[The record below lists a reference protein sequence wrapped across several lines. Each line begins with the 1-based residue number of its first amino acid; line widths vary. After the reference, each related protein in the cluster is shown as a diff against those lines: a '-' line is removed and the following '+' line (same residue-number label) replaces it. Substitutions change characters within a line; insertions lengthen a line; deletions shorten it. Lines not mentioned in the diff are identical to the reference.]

1 MATKPENVNPFA
13 KYVEQPAEAPPENPF
28 AKYLTPQE
36 EEPSQILDPAKMIAA
51 GAVGP
56 TAAIP
61 LGIESAIRNVPRQVV
76 EQQGITPVSKVGPMT
91 FAEELVKKGPAQLF
105 TNTARAFIKSAT
117 GESFEKQQERQTQD
131 QIAVDRAISKLP
143 RIPGLSQLAD
153 AGEKVSER
161 FRESVSAAGKQAIAD
176 SQVEG
181 NLLEAIQNRSVE
193 NLSFGK
199 NPSFMG
205 YALQGSQVLGSL
217 APIITTA
224 VVTRGS
230 SKAVGTVGFGMGAGE
245 AVQDAQKYVS
255 SLSDEQLI
263 QSSPYFKKMVEDG
276 VNPAEAR
283 QVVADKAAEYAAQL
297 QGSVSA
303 FGSVITGK
311 LITGQFDKL
320 MTGPVKNRLGRIA
333 LGTTAGAAE
342 EGTQEF
348 LEGIAK
354 DLGINKAVIKEIGEE
369 SFANFVLGAMG
380 GAGPGAYRGAVA
392 KTKEEAE
399 KAAKAPTQA
408 DIDAQMRLDLGEGVP
423 PAPAAPPAPGVTPPI
438 TPVPSA
444 TIEEAEIEAI
454 APAPRVAPTPTPI
467 LLQTAGLAPE
477 VASQVQNLEGQF
489 QMIEQR
495 KLDPNLTEE
504 ELQIFNER
512 QNLIQQEISQLIQTP
527 QAAPQVA
534 PSVDEELLSNIQE
547 RGEPVASRM
556 EAEQRLSNGEQI
568 YGFLEQDENRPRLIT
583 SVDELAAYTPDQLMA
598 LPSAPEI
605 VQSFPMGENSEL
617 QVIKNDKGYVT
628 NLYDKDADQY
638 LGTMK
643 LFPTETFGEEAK
655 DKAIEFAKSE
665 ADKAIK
671 YEPPAAEVTETPQEA
686 EPLDLKSEQAY
697 RMRITVEELEKDPT
711 KVTARNVNP
720 LAKELN
726 LEIGATPQET
736 LNTVKETLGM
746 PSGVPSKAVT
756 DDEGEK
762 LTFPLFVD
770 MADKGYK
777 VLGFDNPRTYETKG
791 GKKYRTIEK
800 DGVRLAL
807 NPGEIVFADPNYP
820 NRSPMLGYG
829 ESNQITWHFIGV
841 DKDQRKQGKATQAIK
856 DLIEVADKNNY
867 TIYGEPAQL
876 EEGGMTAEQ
885 LSQFYG
891 KFGFQPSEVSKKV
904 IIREPGAKPVAP
916 ALTQAEINR
925 QRQAEQRAKAEAEKP
940 SKEDVSEKKML
951 DAIESVKKNKGTAN
965 DFIAKHG
972 KAMFDRA
979 NKEGYIENE
988 ANDQRLFSTLKLDEL
1003 WNKYN
1008 RPEEYAAMM
1017 KRRAKEPTVVELP
1030 KKEEAPAIQ
1039 VTPNKIFTEDA
1050 ATKARNRLRS
1060 KLNRLNS
1067 GIDPE
1072 FLIDGVTLSGYHIE
1086 KGARTFAAYAKAMID
1101 DLGDK
1106 VIPYLKSWYMGV
1118 KFDPR
1123 SAEFSKEMDDEAT
1136 VDKYD
1141 FDQPNN
1147 ILDPETKF
1155 KVAEDISKHFLA
1167 GNGFKDIVEA
1177 RKFIT
1182 NITKQKIEP
1191 GTAIAKEA
1199 DEAIEVGIVLA
1210 ARQIAKGESAYDNL
1224 VDLYNRQPNLA
1235 VRTSTSVREQA
1246 YSTPAPLAYVASQL
1260 AGINNNTT
1268 VYEPT
1273 AGNGMLL
1280 IDASPN
1286 KVIANELNATRYEM
1300 LQKVMDGATVNNE
1313 NAVELDISKEFD
1325 AVIANPPFGVVKDRE
1340 GKTIS
1345 YDVDGVQTNEIDH
1358 AIAFKALGNM
1368 KDDGRA
1374 VLIVGGVM
1382 GDTDEKRQQG
1392 YRTPAKRNF
1401 YYNLYNKYNVLDH
1414 FSVAGDLY
1422 KKQGAGYPVD
1432 VIVIAGKGGES
1443 IDLPAANLPKVYSS
1457 YEQLKEKLDEASRM
1471 VSRGAERPARAD
1483 LGEAAIRE
1491 GEPQAVGRGAVRPSE
1506 PAGTERRE
1514 SRGGEPTG
1522 VSTARPTTGGEP
1534 SGVRAEPRAE
1544 QPKPTDV
1551 SERGRIEGEP
1561 IPRGE
1566 GVEPTGR
1573 RVPEERKPSGL
1584 GGPSVVSGE
1593 RVKSGLVER
1602 RGEEV
1607 ETEQQATYEPSSQ
1620 ATSVGTLVPR
1630 AMRDSIQQSL
1640 EKVEDQMGNID
1651 EYVADSLNMDIETL
1665 REDFSAEQIDALA
1678 LSIRNAEAG
1687 KGFIIG
1693 DQTGIGKGRVVAA
1706 MIRYALRNGKIPIF
1720 VTEKPNLYS
1729 DMIRDLDDIGM
1740 TKELA
1745 LDTAKPKIFIT
1756 NGGESI
1762 PYQLL
1767 RKKGDQIEEINLTLK
1782 APKTGKALDGMM
1794 EEMRNKESLGD
1805 YKVIFTT
1812 YSQLQNVKGKATERQ
1827 NFISNF
1833 GFENYMIFDESHNA
1847 GGAGETQARTKD
1859 QKEAAKKGE
1868 SLTTGRAGFVR
1879 NLVRN
1884 AFGTFFSSAT
1894 YAKRP
1899 DVMDLYSS
1907 TNMMLAVD
1915 KPAELAEAIKRGG
1928 VPMQQIVATMLTK
1941 DGQYIRRERTF
1952 AGVAYNT
1959 VDTPVDKQTAE
1970 NMATAMRDILAFS
1983 RSKDV
1988 VLKQM
1993 QKQFDKEAKK
2003 VAEFGGEK
2011 TTVQGAN
2018 FGSVMHNLIDQML
2031 LSLKAKESV
2040 SHAINRL
2047 KAGEKVVMTVS
2058 NTMGSFLQNYAEDMG
2073 IEVGDKVDLSFADLY
2088 VRYLDKQRMIT
2099 IKAPD
2104 GKKTKRRLTDEELG
2118 PTLVARYNQIRE
2130 QIQNSGFGSAPI
2142 SPIDY
2147 MHNELRKAGY
2157 KTDEITGRTITLNYA
2172 TGEPILTSRSANI
2185 KQRVN
2190 AVRNFNSGETDV
2202 IILNQAGSTGL
2213 SLHAKKEFKDKKKRH
2228 MIIVQPEKNID
2239 THMQM
2244 LGRVHRTGQVITPSY
2259 SQMMADIPA
2268 EMRPAAVLLKKMA
2281 SLNANTT
2288 ASRKSAVTAE
2298 GVVDFMNDYGGQVA
2312 QEYLRDNPEIHE
2324 ALGGDKMLAIA
2335 EDTNEAMEADI
2346 RRFTGYIPI
2355 LPLAQQEEVYSDLID
2370 RYNELLEREN
2380 SMGSN
2385 KLEAKAF
2392 DLEAETLAIEPITED
2407 KGEDSIF
2414 SAPAYM
2420 ERVEVNRTVQ
2430 PYSSQEVRDLVQ
2442 KNLDGKTKQQIA
2454 KDFIDEFDQRENEYF
2469 NKKMADLKEKETD
2482 PIKIDEQQGRQ
2493 RLMAGQIRSVLQ
2505 NLQIGDPVTI
2515 KDKNGVYVYGM
2526 ITDIKNVKRT
2536 ANPASGSDWKMTLA
2550 VANGDSRSLTLNFS
2564 QIGTNYTLEKE
2575 SVVNYLNPE
2584 TQQGEYI
2591 PIIDIFDKGATVRRE
2606 KRWMIT
2612 GNILAGFATY
2622 PGQILTYTKN
2632 DGTTGQGIL
2641 LSRQFDFEREK
2652 KTADVRLKTPQDMIR
2667 FLDELDG
2674 TIASDDNIIKITKRG
2689 DTYTISVPSNKRSGG
2704 EYYLDPELI
2713 KILGRDFYRQQGEMR
2728 GFTRNSDNFVQAMNY
2743 LMQEKE
2749 QFFKAITRQE
2759 QARKMF
2765 APKEVQDVAN
2775 VVKKKVDTRKD
2786 EIRTEQIKEQ
2796 ARLSRAIKAKLK
2808 KVIEGN
2814 FNLNIQRELTYLN
2827 QAKEDIKREIAMTK
2841 VPRVSPQWIR
2851 TKASA
2856 ENAAG
2861 NLSDEAYQVI
2871 EVLGNRF
2878 PAVLEGLRLSVKT
2891 SKSEATGNFN
2901 PLERLITIYKESST
2915 QDRTMRHEIA
2925 HSLEQM
2931 MTPDAQAAVV
2941 EAWGS
2946 ALAKAIEDST
2956 DKPSLDY
2963 FNAVLEYIENPSAEN
2978 QKKATNLLPDYS
2990 LYQYLNP
2997 SEYWAVNAEPLMKAS
3012 LGSGWQ
3018 RFTKALKKMLEAIK
3032 SVIGFNNKFVVHREF
3047 DRIMSGTQDRITR
3060 TMLVEYVTDN
3070 ADALKFLNNIEDF
3083 KKKFEEDGLNNTPIK
3098 PSRGVKDMLL
3108 GGFRGARQVYK
3119 DAKESPLLAS
3129 QAMGGKIVR
3138 AITYARNKNIWFGA
3152 GLEMADLALQKARGL
3167 EGMLRDGEMRAVAS
3181 IAVTNALHAGHIASE
3196 VIIRGALAFNAKT
3209 QMFQAIRRPFSMANV
3224 LMAKHDLLE
3233 RMTLQDATNLV
3244 NTFFEAKRSKSI
3256 MDEFEAREKE
3266 LQDLNNEM
3274 RDPRTSA
3281 ARQALL
3287 LDEILQAEKGLRMIN
3302 IAKKKVRFNEE
3313 QIKFYGDQEKQH
3325 PELRTMLDNWTKVN
3339 DNMIDMMLFS
3349 KIISEK
3355 RAKQLKGIKDYVP
3368 WYRIQDDMED
3378 LHQASQMGGV
3388 KRLTNVGKEKRF
3400 EDTVVVKD
3408 IDDIVDN
3415 MLHNV
3420 AMITRNSMRNY
3431 AANRV
3436 AQEYATRNKK
3446 GQIAVFPEEGRTPE
3460 GAIRTNI
3467 LVNGRRIIIEI
3478 KDPLIAESV
3487 LGMENISMPAMDMLS
3502 ALANGLR
3509 RGVTLWPQFQIR
3521 QLFMDAPTAA
3531 LVTGLKDPT
3540 RVWAG
3545 TFRGFIKALQSD
3557 DPVVDMLKSYGIG
3570 GYQSYTRTPEI
3581 EYKQQIGLMEKN
3593 KFDALM
3599 GLLDRVGDASDY
3611 GQRVSVYNN
3620 TLRQT
3625 GDEMLAL
3632 LQANNVIDFLKRGS
3646 ARHAQFLTKTV
3657 SFMNAYAQQIDIL
3670 AMSLVGKRLT
3680 GKARGAALAQ
3690 LAKTGATFGFYVM
3703 LYSMAVGD
3711 DDEYQKLDDQTK
3723 VRNIF
3728 LSKNWTGL
3736 DNNILIP
3743 MHTSASF
3750 MFKSIPE
3757 LTYNYVTTQ
3766 GTENEMDGTRLR
3778 TALREAAFDSLLGPN
3793 LISTGVKPFVEIT
3806 LDRNFF
3812 TGGTVTPKG
3821 MEDLDAVEQ
3830 YTASTSQLGKVISAL
3845 TGIPFTENKRV
3856 LNPIE
3861 ADHLVRGLFGTTGS
3875 AVQWLSNM
3883 FGEDRPSATTR
3894 QNPLYG
3900 SFVAP
3905 DVARGNEELFYD
3917 FKKMVDNKYE
3927 TYMKLLERDKA
3938 DEADKYF
3945 NKHADLI
3952 SARDYV
3958 TGMEV
3963 ALRDINRQIRMTGE
3977 VKDAKLSPEQRRQEI
3992 IYLQRSK
3999 QEMLEGIVQ
4008 MRLDS
4013 GL

>member
-1 MATKPENVNPFA
+1 MAKNIWDQDPIVGERKSPWEQDQAVAPEEV
-13 KYVEQPAEAPPENPF
+13 
-28 AKYLTPQE
+28 
-36 EEPSQILDPAKMIAA
+36 SQLLDPAKMIAA

-105 TNTARAFIKSAT
+105 TNTARAFIKKAT
-117 GESFEKQQERQTQD
+117 GESFEQQQERQTQD

-255 SLSDEQLI
+255 SLSDEQLM

-283 QVVADKAAEYAAQL
+283 KVVTDKAAEYAAQL

-392 KTKEEAE
+392 KTKEEKE

-423 PAPAAPPAPGVTPPI
+423 PVVPPVVPPAAPAAAPAVTPAI
-438 TPVPSA
+438 TPAPSA
-444 TIEEAEIEAI
+444 TIEEAEVEAI
-454 APAPRVAPTPTPI
+454 APAPRVAPTPTPM
-467 LLQTAGLAPE
+467 LLQTAGLPPE
-477 VASQVQNLEGQF
+477 VAGQVQNLEGQF

-512 QNLIQQEISQLIQTP
+512 QNIIQQEIAQLIQAP
-527 QAAPQVA
+527 QAP
-534 PSVDEELLSNIQE
+534 
-547 RGEPVASRM
+547 
-556 EAEQRLSNGEQI
+556 
-568 YGFLEQDENRPRLIT
+568 IT
-583 SVDELAAYTPDQLMA
+583 
-598 LPSAPEI
+598 
-605 VQSFPMGENSEL
+605 
-617 QVIKNDKGYVT
+617 
-628 NLYDKDADQY
+628 
-638 LGTMK
+638 
-643 LFPTETFGEEAK
+643 
-655 DKAIEFAKSE
+655 
-665 ADKAIK
+665 
-671 YEPPAAEVTETPQEA
+671 PPAAQPI
-686 EPLDLKSEQAY
+686 DLKSEQAY
-697 RMRITVEELEKDPT
+697 RMRITVEELEKDPA

-720 LAKELN
+720 LAKELD

-746 PSGVPSKAVT
+746 P
-756 DDEGEK
+756 
-762 LTFPLFVD
+762 
-770 MADKGYK
+770 
-777 VLGFDNPRTYETKG
+777 
-791 GKKYRTIEK
+791 
-800 DGVRLAL
+800 
-807 NPGEIVFADPNYP
+807 
-820 NRSPMLGYG
+820 
-829 ESNQITWHFIGV
+829 
-841 DKDQRKQGKATQAIK
+841 
-856 DLIEVADKNNY
+856 
-867 TIYGEPAQL
+867 
-876 EEGGMTAEQ
+876 
-885 LSQFYG
+885 
-891 KFGFQPSEVSKKV
+891 
-904 IIREPGAKPVAP
+904 PVAP
-916 ALTQAEINR
+916 VAEEVVTEPEVTAPPAEEVAPAEVPAEAPAPTQAEINR
-925 QRQAEQRAKAEAEKP
+925 QRQAEQRAVAEAGTTAFPEEPEAMLKRQKGYEDAKAKYAADMEPRFVYKALGIAGKDVEMVDEALPELKKMEEMGLIKIKSGRRKSFYLGKGAQEAGLSSGSSYQEIVNYLSSAPKEKP
-940 SKEDVSEKKML
+940 K
-951 DAIESVKKNKGTAN
+951 
-965 DFIAKHG
+965 
-972 KAMFDRA
+972 
-979 NKEGYIENE
+979 
-988 ANDQRLFSTLKLDEL
+988 
-1003 WNKYN
+1003 
-1008 RPEEYAAMM
+1008 
-1017 KRRAKEPTVVELP
+1017 TVVELP

-1072 FLIDGVTLSGYHIE
+1072 FLIDGITLSGYHIE
-1086 KGARTFAAYAKAMID
+1086 KGARTFAAYAKAMIA

-1106 VIPYLKSWYMGV
+1106 VKPYLKQWYNAV
-1118 KFDPR
+1118 RDDP
-1123 SAEFSKEMDDEAT
+1123 SAKSLVDDMDTYEQVQKAELPDTTEGA
-1136 VDKYD
+1136 VD
-1141 FDQPNN
+1141 
-1147 ILDPETKF
+1147 LMDPSGKF
-1155 KVAEDISKHFLA
+1155 KIAEDISKHFLA
-1167 GNGFKDIVEA
+1167 GNGFKDILDA
-1177 RKFIT
+1177 RKFIS
-1182 NITKQKIEP
+1182 NITGQKIEA
-1191 GTAIAKEA
+1191 GTAQAKEA
-1199 DEAIEVGIVLA
+1199 DEAIEVGVVLA
-1210 ARQIAKGESAYDNL
+1210 SRQIAKGDNVYDNL

-1235 VRTSTSVREQA
+1235 VRTSTSISEQA

-1260 AGINNNTT
+1260 AGINKNTT

-1280 IDASPN
+1280 IDASPKN
-1286 KVIANELNATRYEM
+1286 VIANELNGTRYEM
-1300 LQKVMDGATVNNE
+1300 LERVMDGATINNE
-1313 NAVELDISKEFD
+1313 NAVELDISREFD
-1325 AVIANPPFGVVKDRE
+1325 AVIANPPFGVVKNRE

-1345 YDVDGVQTNEIDH
+1345 YDVDGFKSNEIDH
-1358 AIAFKALGNM
+1358 AIAFKALNNM
-1368 KDDGRA
+1368 KEDGRA

-1382 GDTDEKRQQG
+1382 GKTEDGRQEG
-1392 YRTPAKRNF
+1392 YRSPAKRNF
-1401 YYNLYNKYNVLDH
+1401 YYNLYQKYNVVDH
-1414 FSVAGDLY
+1414 FTVSGDLY
-1422 KKQGAGYPVD
+1422 KKQGAAYPVD

-1443 IDLPAANLPKVYSS
+1443 IDLPAANVPKVYSS

-1483 LGEAAIRE
+1483 IGEAAVGE

-1506 PAGTERRE
+1506 PAGAERARPE
-1514 SRGGEPTG
+1514 RGEPTG
-1522 VSTARPTTGGEP
+1522 VSAARPTPSGEP
-1534 SGVRAEPRAE
+1534 SGARTEPRAE
-1544 QPKPTDV
+1544 QPKPVDV
-1551 SERGRIEGEP
+1551 SERGRAEGKP
-1561 IPRGE
+1561 VPRGE
-1566 GVEPTGR
+1566 AVEPTGR
-1573 RVPEERKPSGL
+1573 RGAEERRPSEL
-1584 GGPSVVSGE
+1584 GGISVVSGE

-1607 ETEQQATYEPSSQ
+1607 ETEQQASYEPKSQ

-1630 AMRDSIQQSL
+1630 AMRDSIEQSL
-1640 EKVEDQMGNID
+1640 QKVENEMGNLD
-1651 EYVADSLNMDIETL
+1651 EYVADNLGMDLETL
-1665 REDFSAEQIDALA
+1665 REDFSAEQVDALA
-1678 LSIRNAEAG
+1678 LAIRNAEAG

-1706 MIRYALRNGKIPIF
+1706 MIKFAIKNGKIPIF

-1745 LDTAKPKIFIT
+1745 LDTNRPKVFIT

-1767 RKKGDQIEEINLTLK
+1767 RKKGEEVEEINLTLK
-1782 APKTGKALDGMM
+1782 APKSGKALDGMM
-1794 EEMRNKESLGD
+1794 EEMRNKDSIGD

-1812 YSQLQNVKGKATERQ
+1812 YSQLQNVKGKDTERQ
-1827 NFISNF
+1827 KFISNF
-1833 GFENYMIFDESHNA
+1833 GLDNYMIFDESHNA
-1847 GGAGETQARTKD
+1847 GGGGETQARTKD
-1859 QKEAAKKGE
+1859 QREAAKKGE
-1868 SLTTGRAGFVR
+1868 SLSTGRAGFVR

-1959 VDTPVDKQTAE
+1959 VDTSVDKQTAE
-1970 NMATAMRDILAFS
+1970 NMATSMREILSFS
-1983 RSKDV
+1983 RSKDI

-1993 QKQFDKEAKK
+1993 QKQFDKEAKT
-2003 VAEFGGEK
+2003 VSEFGGEK

-2058 NTMGSFLQNYAEDMG
+2058 NTMGSFLQSYAEDMG
-2073 IEVGDKVDLSFADLY
+2073 IEVGGKVDLSFADLY
-2088 VRYLDKQRMIT
+2088 VRYLDKQLMIT
-2099 IKAPD
+2099 IKSPD
-2104 GKKTKRRLTDEELG
+2104 GTKKQRKLTPDELG
-2118 PTLVARYNQIRE
+2118 PTLMARYNQIRQ
-2130 QIQNSGFGSAPI
+2130 QIENSGFGSAPI

-2185 KQRVN
+2185 RQRVN
-2190 AVRNFNSGETDV
+2190 AVRGFNSGETDV

-2213 SLHAKKEFKDKKKRH
+2213 SLHASNKVKDQRKRH
-2228 MIIVQPEKNID
+2228 MLIVQPEKNID

-2244 LGRVHRTGQVITPSY
+2244 LGRIHRTGQVVTPSY

-2312 QEYLRDNPEIHE
+2312 QEYLRDNTEIHE

-2335 EDTNEAMEADI
+2335 DDTNEALEADI

-2355 LPLAQQEEVYSDLID
+2355 LPLAQQEEVYADLID

-2380 SMGSN
+2380 SMGTN
-2385 KLEAKAF
+2385 KLEAKAV
-2392 DLEAETLAIEPITED
+2392 DLDAETLSMEPISED

-2414 SAPAYM
+2414 SAPAFM
-2420 ERVEVNRTVQ
+2420 ERVDVKRTVK
-2430 PYSSQEVRDLVQ
+2430 PYSSQEVNEMIAE
-2442 KNLDGKTKQQIA
+2442 NLGGKTNGVLAREMIS
-2454 KDFIDEFDQRENEYF
+2454 EFDERENKY
-2469 NKKMADLKEKETD
+2469 ARDRLAALREKETD
-2482 PIKIDEQQGRQ
+2482 QVKIETQQSQQ
-2493 RLMAGQIRSVLQ
+2493 RLLADKIRSVLQ
-2505 NLQIGDPVTI
+2505 NLKIGMPVTI
-2515 KDKNGVYVYGM
+2515 KDKNGMYVFGV
-2526 ITDIKNVKRT
+2526 ITDIKNTKRT
-2536 ANPASGSDWKMTLA
+2536 VNPASGSDWKMTLA
-2550 VANGDSRSLTLNFS
+2550 IANGDSRSLTLNFS
-2564 QIGTNYTLEKE
+2564 QIGTNYNLEE
-2575 SVVNYLNPE
+2575 SADVNYLNPE
-2584 TQQGEYI
+2584 TQQGEWTK
-2591 PIIDIFDKGATVRRE
+2591 IIDIFDKGATVRRE

-2612 GNILAGFATY
+2612 GNILAGFAQY
-2622 PGQILTYTKN
+2622 PGQILSYTKN

-2641 LSRQFDFEREK
+2641 LPRQFNFEEEK
-2652 KTADVRLKTPQDMIR
+2652 KRADVRLKTPDDMLK
-2667 FLDELDG
+2667 FLDELNG
-2674 TIASDDNIIKITKRG
+2674 TIASDDNILRITKRG
-2689 DTYTISVPSNKRSGG
+2689 DTYMISVPSNKRSGG
-2704 EYYLDPELI
+2704 EYFLDENL
-2713 KILGRDFYRQQGEMR
+2713 KSILGKDFYKR
-2728 GFTRNSDNFVQAMNY
+2728 GSDMINYTRSPQEFKEAMDY
-2743 LMQEKE
+2743 LMKEKE
-2749 QFFKAITRQE
+2749 QFFKAITRQDE
-2759 QARKMF
+2759 ARKMF
-2765 APKEVQDVAN
+2765 GPKEVQDIAGVT
-2775 VVKKKVDTRKD
+2775 KKRVDTRKD
-2786 EIRTEQIKEQ
+2786 EIRAEQIKEQ
-2796 ARLSRAIKAKLK
+2796 ARLSRAITAKLK

-2814 FNLNIQRELTYLN
+2814 VNLNIQRDLTYLKK
-2827 QAKEDIKREIAMTK
+2827 AKEDMKAELAKTK
-2841 VPRVSPQWIR
+2841 QPRVSPQWIR

-2861 NLSDEAYQVI
+2861 NLSDEAYQV
-2871 EVLGNRF
+2871 VDMLANRF
-2878 PAVLEGLRLSVKT
+2878 PAVLDGLRLSVRSTKGGA
-2891 SKSEATGNFN
+2891 SGNFN
-2901 PLERLITIYKESST
+2901 PFEQLITIFKEGST

-2931 MTPDAQAAVV
+2931 MTPEAQIAVV
-2941 EAWGS
+2941 EAWGD
-2946 ALAKAIEDST
+2946 ALSKAIEGNT

-2963 FNAVLEYIENPSAEN
+2963 FNAVLEYVEKPSEENYR
-2978 QKKATNLLPDYS
+2978 KATNLLPDYS
-2990 LYQYLNP
+2990 LYQYINP

-3012 LGSGWQ
+3012 LGSAWQ
-3018 RFTKALKKMLEAIK
+3018 RFTKAVSKILEAIK
-3032 SVIGFNNKFVVHREF
+3032 SVIGLNNKYVVHREF
-3047 DRIMSGTQDRITR
+3047 DRIMSGKQERMTSK
-3060 TMLVEYVTDN
+3060 MLVEYVTDN
-3070 ADALKFLNNIEDF
+3070 ADALKFLNNVDDF
-3083 KKKFEEDGLNNTPIK
+3083 DKKFQADGLNHTPVK
-3098 PSRGVKDMLL
+3098 PSRSVKDMML

-3119 DAKESPLLAS
+3119 DAKDAPLLAS

-3138 AITYARNKNIWFGA
+3138 AITYVRNKNIWFGA

-3224 LMAKHDLLE
+3224 LLAKHDLIE
-3233 RMTLQDATNLV
+3233 REGLQRATDRV

-3256 MDEFEAREKE
+3256 MDEFKAREKE
-3266 LQDLNNEM
+3266 LNDLNAEM
-3274 RDPRTSA
+3274 RDPKTSV

-3302 IAKKKVRFNEE
+3302 IAKKKVRFDEE

-3339 DNMIDMMLFS
+3339 DNMIDMMLFG

-3431 AANRV
+3431 AGNRV

-3446 GQIAVFPEEGRTPE
+3446 GQIAVFPEEGRTTE
-3460 GAIRTNI
+3460 GAVRTNI

-3487 LGMENISMPAMDMLS
+3487 IGMENISMPAMDMLG

-3581 EYKQQIGLMEKN
+3581 EYKQQIGLLEKN
-3593 KFDALM
+3593 KFDSLM
-3599 GLLDRVGDASDY
+3599 SFLDRVGDASDY

-3646 ARHAQFLTKTV
+3646 ARHAQVMTKTV

-3690 LAKTGATFGFYVM
+3690 LAKTGATFGFYVL

-3728 LSKNWTGL
+3728 LSKTWTGL
-3736 DNNILIP
+3736 EDNILIP

-3757 LTYNYVTTQ
+3757 LIYNYVTTK
-3766 GTENEMDGTRLR
+3766 GTDNEMDGTRLR
-3778 TALREAAFDSLLGPN
+3778 TALFEAAADSLLGPN
-3793 LISTGVKPFVEIT
+3793 PVPTGIKPAVEI
-3806 LDRNFF
+3806 LLNRNFF

-3830 YTASTSQLGKVISAL
+3830 YTAATSQLGKVLSAL
-3845 TGIPFTENKRV
+3845 TGIPFTEKRV

-3861 ADHLVRGLFGTTGS
+3861 ADHFVRGLFGTTGS

-3883 FGEDRPSATTR
+3883 FAEDRPSATTR

-3917 FKKMVDNKYE
+3917 FKSKVDNKYE

-3963 ALRDINRQIRMTGE
+3963 ALRDINRQIRNTGE
-3977 VKDAKLSPEQRRQEI
+3977 VKDKKLSPEQRRQEI
-3992 IYLQRSK
+3992 IDLQRAK

>member
-255 SLSDEQLI
+255 SLSDEQLM

-399 KAAKAPTQA
+399 KVAKAPTQA

-438 TPVPSA
+438 TPAPSA
-444 TIEEAEIEAI
+444 TIEEAEIEAV
-454 APAPRVAPTPTPI
+454 APAPRVAPTPTPM

-477 VASQVQNLEGQF
+477 VAGQVQNLEGQF

-512 QNLIQQEISQLIQTP
+512 QNLIQQEISQLIQAP
-527 QAAPQVA
+527 QAPAAAQAISPA
-534 PSVDEELLSNIQE
+534 SAFAEEI
-547 RGEPVASRM
+547 ASILQQRNPKFNLGSDYIYN
-556 EAEQRLSNGEQI
+556 AEFTVNKFARENPEQAAQI
-568 YGFLEQDENRPRLIT
+568 ANELASDPEKYSDQTGLPPGKIT
-583 SVDELAAYTPDQLMA
+583 SIAKQINESIAFSNEFLNKEEPIQSEVEP
-598 LPSAPEI
+598 PKAPE
-605 VQSFPMGENSEL
+605 VVREPEVAE
-617 QVIKNDKGYVT
+617 
-628 NLYDKDADQY
+628 A
-638 LGTMK
+638 
-643 LFPTETFGEEAK
+643 PTE
-655 DKAIEFAKSE
+655 
-665 ADKAIK
+665 
-671 YEPPAAEVTETPQEA
+671 EPI
-686 EPLDLKSEQAY
+686 DLKSEQAY
-697 RMRITVEELEKDPT
+697 RMRITVEELEKDP
-711 KVTARNVNP
+711 KNLTARNINP
-720 LAKELN
+720 LARELGIDIRDFNNPQGTLKE
-726 LEIGATPQET
+726 I
-736 LNTVKETLGM
+736 KKTLGM
-746 PSGVPSKAVT
+746 PTATEYVAT
-756 DDEGEK
+756 K
-762 LTFPLFVD
+762 LTTSKD
-770 MADKGYK
+770 GYIADKDGKPIVFYHTTRALDEKGNQVKELIPGGPNGEGSGKAIWFGPDPNVMQAAHNAPLGYEGSYTIPAYIK
-777 VLGFDNPRTYETKG
+777 MQNPLYIDEFNYEEQRAKWGPDLPYSLSDERVNKLKDAGFDGIISEL
-791 GKKYRTIEK
+791 EA
-800 DGVRLAL
+800 GVID
-807 NPGEIVFADPNYP
+807 EVVVF
-820 NRSPMLGYG
+820 
-829 ESNQITWHFIGV
+829 
-841 DKDQRKQGKATQAIK
+841 
-856 DLIEVADKNNY
+856 DKNQVTFKADY
-867 TIYGEPAQL
+867 KP
-876 EEGGMTAEQ
+876 
-885 LSQFYG
+885 
-891 KFGFQPSEVSKKV
+891 EV
-904 IIREPGAKPVAP
+904 EAP
-916 ALTQAEINR
+916 APTQAEINR

-1060 KLNRLNS
+1060 KLNQLNS

-1072 FLIDGVTLSGYHIE
+1072 FLIDGITLSGYHIE
-1086 KGARTFAAYAKAMID
+1086 KGARTFAAYAKAMIA

-1106 VIPYLKSWYMGV
+1106 VKPYLKQWYNAVRDDPSAKSLVDDMDTYDQVQKAALPDTTDGMMDLMDPED
-1118 KFDPR
+1118 KFDIAKLM
-1123 SAEFSKEMDDEAT
+1123 SATMTGPNPNEYKTILEARA
-1136 VDKYD
+1136 
-1141 FDQPNN
+1141 F
-1147 ILDPETKF
+1147 
-1155 KVAEDISKHFLA
+1155 ISKLT
-1167 GNGFKDIVEA
+1167 GK
-1177 RKFIT
+1177 
-1182 NITKQKIEP
+1182 KIEA
-1191 GTAIAKEA
+1191 GTAEAKEA
-1199 DEAIEVGIVLA
+1199 DETIETAVVLA
-1210 ARQIAKGESAYDNL
+1210 ARDIIELNRKNGNDFRTYDDL
-1224 VDLYNRQPNLA
+1224 VALYERQPNLS
-1235 VRTSTSVREQA
+1235 VRTSTSIKEQA
-1246 YSTPAPLAYVASQL
+1246 YSTPAPLAYVASRL
-1260 AGINNNTT
+1260 AGITQDTT

-1280 IDASPN
+1280 IDANPK

-1300 LQKVMDGATVNNE
+1300 LERVLPGATVVNK
-1313 NAVELDISKEFD
+1313 NALSYDPELSDV
-1325 AVIANPPFGVVKDRE
+1325 VIANPPFGSTP
-1340 GKTIS
+1340 GKEYTFFNGAIK
-1345 YDVDGVQTNEIDH
+1345 TREIDH
-1358 AIAFKALGNM
+1358 AIAYTALGRMPVN
-1368 KDDGRA
+1368 GRA
-1374 VLIVGGVM
+1374 VLIVGGVL
-1382 GDTDEKRQQG
+1382 GDSDDKRREG
-1392 YRTPAKRNF
+1392 YRSSAQKRNF
-1401 YYNLYNKYNVLDH
+1401 YFNLYKDYNVVDH
-1414 FSVAGDLY
+1414 FTVAGDLY
-1422 KKQGAGYPVD
+1422 KKQGASYPVD
-1432 VIVIAGKGGES
+1432 IIVIDGKGQS
-1443 IDLPAANLPKVYSS
+1443 DRKLPAADLPKVYSS

-1483 LGEAAIRE
+1483 LGEAATRE

-1514 SRGGEPTG
+1514 PRGGEPTG
-1522 VSTARPTTGGEP
+1522 VSAARPTTGGEP

-1544 QPKPTDV
+1544 QPKPIDV
-1551 SERGRIEGEP
+1551 SERGRVEGEP
-1561 IPRGE
+1561 LPRGE
-1566 GVEPTGR
+1566 GVELTGR

-1794 EEMRNKESLGD
+1794 EDMRNKESLGD

-1993 QKQFDKEAKK
+1993 QKQFDKEAKM
-2003 VAEFGGEK
+2003 VSEVGGEK

-2190 AVRNFNSGETDV
+2190 AVRSFNSGETDV

-2335 EDTNEAMEADI
+2335 EDTNEALEADI

-2355 LPLAQQEEVYSDLID
+2355 LPLSQQEEVYSDLID

-2550 VANGDSRSLTLNFS
+2550 VANGDSRSLNLNFS

-2713 KILGRDFYRQQGEMR
+2713 RILGRDFYRQQGEMR
-2728 GFTRNSDNFVQAMNY
+2728 GFTRSSDNFVQAMNY

-3313 QIKFYGDQEKQH
+3313 QIKFYGDQEKAN
-3325 PELRTMLDNWTKVN
+3325 PELRIMLDNWTKVN

-3821 MEDLDAVEQ
+3821 MEDLDAAEQ
-3830 YTASTSQLGKVISAL
+3830 YTAATSQLGKVISAL

-3945 NKHADLI
+3945 EKHADLI

-3977 VKDAKLSPEQRRQEI
+3977 VKDTKLSPEQRRQEI
-3992 IYLQRSK
+3992 IDLQRSK
-3999 QEMLEGIVQ
+3999 QEILEGIVQ

>member
-13 KYVEQPAEAPPENPF
+13 KYVEQSAETPLENPF

-36 EEPSQILDPAKMIAA
+36 EEPSQLLDPAKMFAS

-61 LGIESAIRNVPRQVV
+61 LGIESSVRNIPRQVV
-76 EQQGITPVSKVGPMT
+76 EQQGITPVSKVGPLT
-91 FAEELVKKGPAQLF
+91 FAEELVKKGPAQLL
-105 TNTARAFIKSAT
+105 TNTAKAFIKKAT
-117 GESFEKQQERQTQD
+117 GESFEQQQERQTQD
-131 QIAVDRAISKLP
+131 QIAVDRAISGLP

-153 AGEKVSER
+153 AGERVSGR
-161 FRESVSAAGKQAIAD
+161 LRESVSAAGKQAIAD

-181 NLLEAIQNRSVE
+181 NLLESIQNQSVE

-217 APIITTA
+217 VPIITTA
-224 VVTRGS
+224 VVTKGS

-245 AVQDAQKYVS
+245 AVKDATEYVGK
-255 SLSDEQLI
+255 LSDEQLM

-276 VNPAEAR
+276 INPAEAR
-283 QVVADKAAEYAAQL
+283 KVVTDKAAEYAAQL

-423 PAPAAPPAPGVTPPI
+423 PVVPPAVPPAAPAAAPAVTPAI
-438 TPVPSA
+438 TPAPSA
-444 TIEEAEIEAI
+444 TIEEAEVEAI
-454 APAPRVAPTPTPI
+454 APAPRVAPTPTPM
-467 LLQTAGLAPE
+467 LLQTAGLPPE
-477 VASQVQNLEGQF
+477 VAGQVQNLEGQF

-512 QNLIQQEISQLIQTP
+512 QNIIQQEIAQLIQAP
-527 QAAPQVA
+527 QAPQAPIA
-534 PSVDEELLSNIQE
+534 P
-547 RGEPVASRM
+547 
-556 EAEQRLSNGEQI
+556 
-568 YGFLEQDENRPRLIT
+568 
-583 SVDELAAYTPDQLMA
+583 
-598 LPSAPEI
+598 
-605 VQSFPMGENSEL
+605 
-617 QVIKNDKGYVT
+617 
-628 NLYDKDADQY
+628 
-638 LGTMK
+638 
-643 LFPTETFGEEAK
+643 PTAQP
-655 DKAIEFAKSE
+655 I
-665 ADKAIK
+665 
-671 YEPPAAEVTETPQEA
+671 
-686 EPLDLKSEQAY
+686 DLKSEQAY
-697 RMRITVEELEKDPT
+697 RMRITVEELEKDPA

-746 PSGVPSKAVT
+746 PLVAPVAEEVVTEPEVTVP
-756 DDEGEK
+756 
-762 LTFPLFVD
+762 
-770 MADKGYK
+770 
-777 VLGFDNPRTYETKG
+777 
-791 GKKYRTIEK
+791 
-800 DGVRLAL
+800 
-807 NPGEIVFADPNYP
+807 
-820 NRSPMLGYG
+820 
-829 ESNQITWHFIGV
+829 
-841 DKDQRKQGKATQAIK
+841 
-856 DLIEVADKNNY
+856 
-867 TIYGEPAQL
+867 PA
-876 EEGGMTAEQ
+876 EE
-885 LSQFYG
+885 
-891 KFGFQPSEVSKKV
+891 
-904 IIREPGAKPVAP
+904 VAP
-916 ALTQAEINR
+916 AEVPAEAPAPTQAEINR
-925 QRQAEQRAKAEAEKP
+925 QRQAEQRAAAEAGTTAFPEEPEAMLKRQKGYEDAKAKYAADMEPRFVYKALGIAGKDVEMVDEALPELKKMEEMGLIKIKSGRRKSFYLGKGAQEAGLSSGSSYQEIVNYLSSAPKEKP
-940 SKEDVSEKKML
+940 K
-951 DAIESVKKNKGTAN
+951 
-965 DFIAKHG
+965 
-972 KAMFDRA
+972 
-979 NKEGYIENE
+979 
-988 ANDQRLFSTLKLDEL
+988 
-1003 WNKYN
+1003 
-1008 RPEEYAAMM
+1008 
-1017 KRRAKEPTVVELP
+1017 TVVELP

-1060 KLNRLNS
+1060 KLNQLNS

-1072 FLIDGVTLSGYHIE
+1072 FLIDGITLSGYHIE
-1086 KGARTFAAYAKAMID
+1086 KGARTFSAYAKAMIA

-1106 VIPYLKSWYMGV
+1106 VKPYLKQWYNAVRDDPSAKSMVDDMDTYDKVQKAELPDTTEGV
-1118 KFDPR
+1118 VDLMDP
-1123 SAEFSKEMDDEAT
+1123 SG
-1136 VDKYD
+1136 
-1141 FDQPNN
+1141 
-1147 ILDPETKF
+1147 KF
-1155 KVAEDISKHFLA
+1155 KIAEDISKHFLD
-1167 GNGFKDIVEA
+1167 GNGFKDILDA
-1177 RKFIT
+1177 RKFIS
-1182 NITKQKIEP
+1182 NITGQKIEA
-1191 GTAIAKEA
+1191 GTAQAKEA
-1199 DEAIEVGIVLA
+1199 DEAIEVGVVLA
-1210 ARQIAKGESAYDNL
+1210 SRKIAKGDNVYDNL
-1224 VDLYNRQPNLA
+1224 VDLYNRQPNLS
-1235 VRTSTSVREQA
+1235 VRTSTSISEQA

-1260 AGINNNTT
+1260 AGINKNST
-1268 VYEPT
+1268 VFEPT

-1280 IDASPN
+1280 IDASPKN
-1286 KVIANELNATRYEM
+1286 VIANELNGTRYEM
-1300 LQKVMDGATVNNE
+1300 LERVMDGATINNE
-1313 NAVELDISKEFD
+1313 NAVELNISREFD
-1325 AVIANPPFGVVKDRE
+1325 AVIANPPFGVVKNRE

-1345 YDVDGVQTNEIDH
+1345 YDVDGFKSNEIDH
-1358 AIAFKALGNM
+1358 AIAFKALNNM
-1368 KDDGRA
+1368 KNDGRA

-1382 GDTDEKRQQG
+1382 GKTEDGRREG
-1392 YRTPAKRNF
+1392 YRSPSKRNF
-1401 YYNLYNKYNVLDH
+1401 YYNLYQKYNVVDH
-1414 FSVAGDLY
+1414 FTVSGDLY
-1422 KKQGAGYPVD
+1422 KKQGAAYPVD
-1432 VIVIAGKGGES
+1432 VIVINGKGGES
-1443 IDLPAANLPKVYSS
+1443 IDLPTANVPKVYSS

-1483 LGEAAIRE
+1483 LGEAAVRE
-1491 GEPQAVGRGAVRPSE
+1491 GEPQTVGRGTVRPSE
-1506 PAGTERRE
+1506 PAGTERARPE
-1514 SRGGEPTG
+1514 RGEPTG
-1522 VSTARPTTGGEP
+1522 VSAARPTPSGEP
-1534 SGVRAEPRAE
+1534 SGARAEPRAE
-1544 QPKPTDV
+1544 QPKPVDV
-1551 SERGRIEGEP
+1551 SERGRDEGKP

-1566 GVEPTGR
+1566 GEQPAGR
-1573 RVPEERKPSGL
+1573 RVTEERKPSTV
-1584 GGPSVVSGE
+1584 GGPSIVSGE

-1607 ETEQQATYEPSSQ
+1607 ETAGQVTYEPHSQ

-1630 AMRDSIQQSL
+1630 AMRDSIEQSL
-1640 EKVEDQMGNID
+1640 QKVENEMGSLD
-1651 EYVADSLNMDIETL
+1651 EYVSDSIGMDLETL

-1678 LSIRNAEAG
+1678 LAIRNAEAG

-1706 MIRYALRNGKIPIF
+1706 MIKFAIRSGKIPIF

-1740 TKELA
+1740 TRELA

-1767 RKKGDQIEEINLTLK
+1767 RKKGDQVEEINLTLK
-1782 APKTGKALDGMM
+1782 APKSGKALDGMM
-1794 EEMRNKESLGD
+1794 EELRNKESIGD

-1812 YSQLQNVKGKATERQ
+1812 YSQLQTVKGKDTERQ
-1827 NFISNF
+1827 KFIKTF
-1833 GFENYMIFDESHNA
+1833 GAGNYMIFDESHNA
-1847 GGAGETQARTKD
+1847 GGAGETQARSKE
-1859 QKEAAKKGE
+1859 QREAAKKGE
-1868 SLTTGRAGFVR
+1868 SLSTGRSAFVR
-1879 NLVRN
+1879 NLVNN

-1915 KPAELAEAIKRGG
+1915 KPSDLAEAIKRGG

-1952 AGVAYNT
+1952 AGIAYNT
-1959 VDTPVDKQTAE
+1959 IDTKVEKETAE

-1988 VLKQM
+1988 ALKQM
-1993 QKQFDKEAKK
+1993 QKTLDKEAKM
-2003 VAEFGGEK
+2003 VTEVGGEK

-2031 LSLKAKESV
+2031 LSLKAKDSV
-2040 SHAINRL
+2040 RHAIDRL

-2058 NTMGSFLQNYAEDMG
+2058 NTMGSFLQSYAEDMN
-2073 IEVGDKVDLSFADLY
+2073 INVGERLDLSFADLY
-2088 VRYLDKQRMIT
+2088 IRYLDKQLMIT
-2099 IKAPD
+2099 IKTPD
-2104 GKKTKRRLTDEELG
+2104 GKKTQRKLTPDELG
-2118 PTLVARYNQIRE
+2118 PTLMARYNQIRQ
-2130 QIQNSGFGSAPI
+2130 QIENSGFGSAPI

-2147 MHNELRKAGY
+2147 MHSELRKAGY
-2157 KTDEITGRTITLNYA
+2157 KTDEITGRTVTLNYT
-2172 TGEPILTSRSANI
+2172 TGEPILTTRSANI
-2185 KQRVN
+2185 RQRVN
-2190 AVRNFNSGETDV
+2190 AVRGFNGGDTDV

-2213 SLHAKKEFKDKKKRH
+2213 SLHASNKFKDQSKRH
-2228 MIIVQPEKNID
+2228 MIIVQAEKNID
-2239 THMQM
+2239 VHVQT
-2244 LGRVHRTGQVITPSY
+2244 LGRVNRTGQVVVPAY

-2312 QEYLRDNPEIHE
+2312 QEYLRDNPEIHN

-2335 EDTNEAMEADI
+2335 EDTNEALEADI

-2355 LPLAQQEEVYSDLID
+2355 LPLAQQEEVYADLID

-2380 SMGSN
+2380 SMGTN
-2385 KLEAKAF
+2385 RLEAKAF
-2392 DLEAETLAIEPITED
+2392 DLDAETLSVEALTED
-2407 KGEDSIF
+2407 KGEDSVF
-2414 SAPAYM
+2414 STPAFM
-2420 ERVEVNRTVQ
+2420 ERVDVKRTVK
-2430 PYSSQEVRDLVQ
+2430 PYSSQEIKEMVNE
-2442 KNLDGKTKQQIA
+2442 NLGGKTKQQIA
-2454 KDFIDEFDQRENEYF
+2454 KEFISEFDERENKYF
-2469 NKKMADLKEKETD
+2469 NEKMADLKEKETD

-2505 NLQIGDPVTI
+2505 NIQIGDPVTI

-2536 ANPASGSDWKMTLA
+2536 VNPASGSDWKMILA
-2550 VANGDSRSLTLNFS
+2550 VANGDSKSLTLNFS

-2575 SVVNYLNPE
+2575 DVVNYLNPE
-2584 TQQGEYI
+2584 TQQGEYV
-2591 PIIDIFDKGATVRRE
+2591 PIIDIFDKGASVRRE

-2612 GNILAGFATY
+2612 GNILAGFAQY

-2641 LSRQFDFEREK
+2641 MSRQFDFEREK
-2652 KTADVRLKTPQDMIR
+2652 KSADVRLKTPQDMMR
-2667 FLDELDG
+2667 FLDELGG
-2674 TIASDDNIIKITKRG
+2674 TISSDDNVIRITKRG
-2689 DTYTISVPSNKRSGG
+2689 DTYMFDLPSNKRSGG
-2704 EYYLDPELI
+2704 EYFLDKNLTD
-2713 KILGRDFYRQQGEMR
+2713 ILGRRDFYKR
-2728 GFTRNSDNFVQAMNY
+2728 GSSMLNYTRDPAEFAQAIDY
-2743 LMQEKE
+2743 LMKEKE
-2749 QFFKAITRQE
+2749 QFFKAVTYQE

-2765 APKEVQDVAN
+2765 APKTTLEDITGITPKQI
-2775 VVKKKVDTRKD
+2775 DTRRD
-2786 EIRTEQIKEQ
+2786 EVRAEQIKRSAE
-2796 ARLSRAIKAKLK
+2796 LSRGISVIKRQIIK
-2808 KVIEGN
+2808 GN
-2814 FNLNIQRELTYLN
+2814 IGINIQRELTFLD
-2827 QAKEDIKREIAMTK
+2827 QAKKEINKKIAKTK
-2841 VPRVSPQWIR
+2841 PPRKTAEWFR
-2851 TKASA
+2851 AKAAA
-2856 ENAAG
+2856 ELAAD
-2861 NLSDEAYQVI
+2861 NIDNDTYKVVDALATRY
-2871 EVLGNRF
+2871 
-2878 PAVLEGLRLSVKT
+2878 PAVLDGLSLSIQQPKVAGV
-2891 SKSEATGNFN
+2891 SGNFE
-2901 PLERLITIYKESST
+2901 PVKRLVTIYKSF
-2915 QDRTMRHEIA
+2915 DLFGPLPKDKTMRHEIA
-2925 HSLEQM
+2925 HSMEQM
-2931 MTPDAQAAVV
+2931 MTPEAQTAVV
-2941 EAWGS
+2941 NAWAD
-2946 ALAKAIEDST
+2946 ALQKAIEDNT
-2956 DKPSLDY
+2956 DQVSQDY
-2963 FNAVLEYIENPSAEN
+2963 FEAVFDYLQNPTEATYR
-2978 QKKATNLLPDYS
+2978 KATDALPDYK
-2990 LYQYLNP
+2990 LYQFINP
-2997 SEYWAVNAEPLMKAS
+2997 SEYWAVNAEPLLKAQ
-3012 LGSGWQ
+3012 LGGGWQ
-3018 RFTKALKKMLEAIK
+3018 RFKKAMQRLLETIKDVLGFDNKRAI
-3032 SVIGFNNKFVVHREF
+3032 HREF
-3047 DRIMSGTQDRITR
+3047 ARIMSGNQQRITNQ
-3060 TMLVEYVTDN
+3060 MLVEYVTDN
-3070 ADALKFLNNIEDF
+3070 ADALKFLNNVDDF
-3083 KKKFEEDGLNNTPIK
+3083 DKKFQADGLNHTPVK
-3098 PSRGVKDMLL
+3098 PSRGVKDLLL

-3119 DAKESPLLAS
+3119 DAKDAPLLAS
-3129 QAMGGKIVR
+3129 QAMGGKLVR
-3138 AITYARNKNIWFGA
+3138 AITYVRNKNIWYGA

-3224 LMAKHDLLE
+3224 LLAKHDLIE
-3233 RMTLQDATNLV
+3233 REGLQRATDRV

-3256 MDEFEAREKE
+3256 MDEFKAREKE
-3266 LQDLNNEM
+3266 LNDLNAEM
-3274 RDPRTSA
+3274 RDPKTSV

-3302 IAKKKVRFNEE
+3302 IAKKKVRFDEE

-3339 DNMIDMMLFS
+3339 DNMIDMMLFG

-3436 AQEYATRNKK
+3436 AQQYATRNKK

-3460 GAIRTNI
+3460 GAVRTNI

-3487 LGMENISMPAMDMLS
+3487 LGMENISMPAMDMLG

-3736 DNNILIP
+3736 DNNILLP

-3750 MFKSIPE
+3750 MFKAIPE

-3766 GTENEMDGTRLR
+3766 GTSNEIDGTRLR

-3793 LISTGVKPFVEIT
+3793 LISTGVKPFAEIT
-3806 LDRNFF
+3806 LNRNFF
-3812 TGGTVTPKG
+3812 TGSTVTPRG

-3830 YTASTSQLGKVISAL
+3830 YTAATSQLGKIFSAV
-3845 TGIPFTENKRV
+3845 TSIPFTEGKRV

-3883 FGEDRPSATTR
+3883 FGEDRPSSTTR

-3905 DVARGNEELFYD
+3905 DVARGNEDLFYD
-3917 FKKMVDNKYE
+3917 FKKRVDNKYE

-3945 NKHADLI
+3945 DKNEDLI

-3958 TGMEV
+3958 TSMEV
-3963 ALRDINRQIRMTGE
+3963 ALRDINLQIRMAGE
-3977 VKDAKLSPEQRRQEI
+3977 VKDKTATPEQRRQEI
-3992 IYLQRSK
+3992 IDLQRTK
-3999 QEMLEGIVQ
+3999 QEILDGIIE
-4008 MRLDS
+4008 MRLES
-4013 GL
+4013 KL